1 MAISPGG
8 VREALFSHN
17 YELLW
22 NKRQGFAKVALDS
35 KAVSINLD
43 TAINKRAHR
52 NSFY

>member
-22 NKRQGFAKVALDS
+22 NKRQGFAKDALDS
-35 KAVSINLD
+35 KAVSINED
-43 TAINKRAHR
+43 TTISKKAHM
-52 NSFY
+52 NNFY

>member
-35 KAVSINLD
+35 KAVSINED
-43 TAINKRAHR
+43 TAISKRAHM
-52 NSFY
+52 NNFY